1 MTRLARVFR
10 LIQHVIINICIASG
24 INTFLRQQLLQSRLS
39 AFGNHVLG
47 LTPFSHQ
54 LYLHFPSMRD
64 TIMNFL
70 LYNIHTKKH
79 CFLLPFLDH
88 ALEFVVIESNPHVTI
103 NT

>member
-1 MTRLARVFR
+1 
-10 LIQHVIINICIASG
+10 
-24 INTFLRQQLLQSRLS
+24 
-39 AFGNHVLG
+39 
-47 LTPFSHQ
+47 
-54 LYLHFPSMRD
+54 MRD